1 MKIDNYSERAAQNGM
16 VAGYCSTWIRE
27 PDAAGDIVKRGAFA
41 ASIAAIEREG
51 RTIPFMFNHDS
62 GNIRSY
68 IGIVTYLAED
78 DHGLFFEAVF
88 DDTEEAQRVRALV
101 KDGRL
106 SKFSFAYDVLDQDS
120 VRLPDG
126 RKVNELRMLDLKE
139 ISIVMYPANRDTSVT
154 DVKKRLLLAQANAL
168 LNSVSKT
175 KVTEVKKLL
184 READALLGK

>member
-1 MKIDNYSERAAQNGM
+1 MNIKNYSEVAARNGM

-27 PDAAGDIVKRGAFA
+27 PDAAGDIVKKGAFA

-68 IGIVTYLAED
+68 IGIVTHLAED

-88 DDTEEAQRVRALV
+88 DDTEEAQRARTLV

-106 SKFSFAYDVLDQDS
+106 GKFSFAYDVLDQES
-120 VRLPDG
+120 IRLPDG

-139 ISIVMYPANRDTSVT
+139 ISLVMYPANRDTSVT
-154 DVKKRLLLAQANAL
+154 EVKKQMLLAQ
-168 LNSVSKT
+168 
-175 KVTEVKKLL
+175 
-184 READALLGK
+184 ADALLGKEGKR

>member
-1 MKIDNYSERAAQNGM
+1 MRIDNYSERAAQNGM

-27 PDAAGDIVKRGAFA
+27 PDAAGDIVKKGAFA

-62 GNIRSY
+62 GNIRYY
-68 IGIVTYLAED
+68 IGIVTHLAED

-88 DDTEEAQRVRALV
+88 DDTEEAQRARTLV

-106 SKFSFAYDVLDQDS
+106 RKFSFAYDVLDQES
-120 VRLPDG
+120 IRLPDG

-139 ISIVMYPANRDTSVT
+139 ISLVMYPANRDTSVT
-154 DVKKRLLLAQANAL
+154 EVKKQMLLAQ
-168 LNSVSKT
+168 
-175 KVTEVKKLL
+175 
-184 READALLGK
+184 ADALLGKEGKR